1 MTKTRD
7 IALASNKV
15 LVWPIN
21 EETKVH
27 IKFSNICYQGCAHC
41 CLSYVHFSE
50 SCVYESEVF
59 LDGKI

>member
-21 EETKVH
+21 AETKVH
-27 IKFSNICYQGCAHC
+27 IKFSNICYQGHVYC

-50 SCVYESEVF
+50 SRVYESEVF
-59 LDGKI
+59 FEGKI